1 MIDKLYL
8 ELSQFTKS
16 KTAREI
22 VLEEI
27 LRRVKSIL
35 IEISMKAHGTGY
47 DWNADESSLTK
58 LEGDTISM
66 IDKVLCAKNEPPVI
80 ITMCDCK

>member
-22 VLEEI
+22 VLEEA
-27 LRRVKSIL
+27 LRQVKSTL
-35 IEISMKAHGTGY
+35 IKISTIAHGTGY